1 MQAMRTHSTQVANEN
16 FTMMEK
22 HVAEVLKS
30 QSLFVDEH
38 NEIHEKRVKMEMEK
52 FEKAMELE
60 STYRDTVQTTHE
72 LATDEKLA
80 NMECR
85 ASTEREKLGQE
96 IMEKQ
101 EQTEQT
107 IVTVKEKIDNL
118 EQTTK
123 EATEKVAGD
132 LANVERN
139 MTDNVIQILW
149 DLVEKKCGM
158 HLQLV
163 DEGTVRLLDAPQTTL
178 DMEDADVP
186 IWGNGED
193 EEEEDE
199 VEFVDKADDD
209 ECITNDEITTKQ
221 EDIANQASNVSFGS
235 TLDCFSDDLEKQDGM
250 DAGGFES
257 KGSGNRFKKPCSARL
272 SSCTQPL
279 PSLQPSMM

>member
-96 IMEKQ
+96 IMEKH

-107 IVTVKEKIDNL
+107 IVTVKEKINNL

-123 EATEKVAGD
+123 EATDKVAGD

-139 MTDNVIQILW
+139 MKDNVFQILW

-193 EEEEDE
+193 EEKEEEAEEGDE
-199 VEFVDKADDD
+199 LEFVDKADDD

-221 EDIANQASNVSFGS
+221 EDIANRASNVSFGITPDS
-235 TLDCFSDDLEKQDGM
+235 FSDDLEKQDGM

-257 KGSGNRFKKPCSARL
+257 KGSGNRFKKDVP
-272 SSCTQPL
+272 
-279 PSLQPSMM
+279 

>member
-1 MQAMRTHSTQVANEN
+1 
-16 FTMMEK
+16 
-22 HVAEVLKS
+22 
-30 QSLFVDEH
+30 
-38 NEIHEKRVKMEMEK
+38 
-52 FEKAMELE
+52 MELE

-96 IMEKQ
+96 IIEKQ

-123 EATEKVAGD
+123 EATDKVACD

-139 MTDNVIQILW
+139 MKDNVIQILW

-193 EEEEDE
+193 EEEEVEEEDE
-199 VEFVDKADDD
+199 LEFVDKADDD
-209 ECITNDEITTKQ
+209 ECITKDAITKKQ
-221 EDIANQASNVSFGS
+221 EDIANQASNVSFGITS
-235 TLDCFSDDLEKQDGM
+235 DCFSDDLEKQDGM
-250 DAGGFES
+250 DAVCFES
-257 KGSGNRFKKPCSARL
+257 KGSGNRLKKYVP
-272 SSCTQPL
+272 
-279 PSLQPSMM
+279 

>member
-22 HVAEVLKS
+22 HVAEMLKS

-96 IMEKQ
+96 IIEKQ

-123 EATEKVAGD
+123 EATDKVAGD

-139 MTDNVIQILW
+139 MKDNIFQILW
-149 DLVEKKCGM
+149 ELAGKKFGT

-163 DEGTVRLLDAPQTTL
+163 DEGTVRLLDAPQPAL

-186 IWGNGED
+186 IWGNGEEE

-199 VEFVDKADDD
+199 VEFVDKADD
-209 ECITNDEITTKQ
+209 EESITNDEITTKQ
-221 EDIANQASNVSFGS
+221 EDVVNQASNLSLG
-235 TLDCFSDDLEKQDGM
+235 TTPDRFSDELEKQNGM
-250 DAGGFES
+250 DTGCFEN
-257 KGSGNRFKKPCSARL
+257 KESGNRFKNNAL
-272 SSCTQPL
+272 
-279 PSLQPSMM
+279 